1 MYFRIKP
8 KEEILKVD
16 EILKVHPIFQSMLI
30 GFGFQQLMK
39 IIKEN
44 QKEKSEKMVNILE
57 KALTYLKSGIAFPA
71 FSPNKKMEM
80 INILEKQKKKI
91 MKKLKKKKK

>member
-57 KALTYLKSGIAFPA
+57 KALTYLKSGITFPA
-71 FSPNKKMEM
+71 FSPNKKIKM
-80 INILEKQKKKI
+80 INILEKQKRKI
-91 MKKLKKKKK
+91 VKKLKKKN

>member
-57 KALTYLKSGIAFPA
+57 KALT
-71 FSPNKKMEM
+71 
-80 INILEKQKKKI
+80 
-91 MKKLKKKKK
+91 

>member
-1 MYFRIKP
+1 MALFTRKP

-30 GFGFQQLMK
+30 GFGFQQLTK
-39 IIKEN
+39 IIEKN
-44 QKEKSEKMVNILE
+44 QKKKSIRMLNIIK
-57 KALTYLKSGIAFPA
+57 KALNYLHSDITFPA
-71 FSPNKKMEM
+71 FNQKKKMKL

-91 MKKLKKKKK
+91 IKKLKK

>member
-1 MYFRIKP
+1 MALLKKKT

-39 IIKEN
+39 IIEEN
-44 QKEKSEKMVNILE
+44 QKEKSIRMLNIIK
-57 KALTYLKSGIAFPA
+57 KALNYLHSDITFPA
-71 FSPNKKMEM
+71 FNQKKKMKL

-91 MKKLKKKKK
+91 IKKLKK

>member
-57 KALTYLKSGIAFPA
+57 KALTYLKSGIVFPA

-91 MKKLKKKKK
+91 MKKLKKKNK

>member
-1 MYFRIKP
+1 MALFTRKP

-39 IIKEN
+39 IIEEN
-44 QKEKSEKMVNILE
+44 QKEKSIRMLNIIK
-57 KALTYLKSGIAFPA
+57 KALNYLHSDITFPA
-71 FSPNKKMEM
+71 FN
-80 INILEKQKKKI
+80 QKKR
-91 MKKLKKKKK
+91 

>member
-1 MYFRIKP
+1 MALFKRKP

-39 IIKEN
+39 IIEEN
-44 QKEKSEKMVNILE
+44 QKEKSERMVNVLE
-57 KALTYLKSGIAFPA
+57 KALNYLNSDITFPA
-71 FSPNKKMEM
+71 FNQKKKMKL
-80 INILEKQKKKI
+80 IHILEKHKKKI
-91 MKKLKKKKK
+91 IKKLKKNK

>member
-1 MYFRIKP
+1 MALFKRKP

-39 IIKEN
+39 IIEEN
-44 QKEKSEKMVNILE
+44 QKEKSIRMLNIIK
-57 KALTYLKSGIAFPA
+57 KALNYLHSDITFPA
-71 FSPNKKMEM
+71 FNQKKKMKL

-91 MKKLKKKKK
+91 IKKLKK